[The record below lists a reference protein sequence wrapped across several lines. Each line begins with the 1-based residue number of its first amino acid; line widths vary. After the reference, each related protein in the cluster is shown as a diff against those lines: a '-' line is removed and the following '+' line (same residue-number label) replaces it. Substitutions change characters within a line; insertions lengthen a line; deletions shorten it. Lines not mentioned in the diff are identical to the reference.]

1 VTTLHARSISFG
13 YARRSICRDLSL
25 AVQPG
30 LITAIVGR
38 NGCGKST
45 LLKAMLGL
53 IRTTA
58 GVVELDG
65 RPLRRWSRREVARR
79 IAYLPQS
86 PVAPQG
92 LTVRELVSLGRY
104 PHRRLTG
111 NNPRQDREVVA
122 NSLAHCEIQHLA
134 ERAVSTLSGGE
145 RQRAWIA
152 TVLAQDS
159 PLVLLDEPITALD
172 IQHQLQVMTLLRAL
186 NQQHGLTVCMV
197 LHDINLA
204 LRYCDHLVAM
214 RDGEIRYDQRVDELP
229 WAALMEDVFGV
240 HATPLAGAANARPT
254 LDFTLFP
261 DSSPL
266 TNDNR

>member
-1 VTTLHARSISFG
+1 MTTLHARSISFG

-145 RQRAWIA
+145 RQRLS
-152 TVLAQDS
+152 LARAFLKDA
-159 PLVLLDEPITALD
+159 PILLLDEVTSALD
-172 IQHQLQVMTLLRAL
+172 AQSEEHIQKALKTLSEGRTTLIIAHRLSTIREADRIVVMQDGRIVEIGRHEDLLSQGGLYSDLYKLQFKE
-186 NQQHGLTVCMV
+186 G
-197 LHDINLA
+197 
-204 LRYCDHLVAM
+204 
-214 RDGEIRYDQRVDELP
+214 
-229 WAALMEDVFGV
+229 
-240 HATPLAGAANARPT
+240 
-254 LDFTLFP
+254 
-261 DSSPL
+261 
-266 TNDNR
+266 